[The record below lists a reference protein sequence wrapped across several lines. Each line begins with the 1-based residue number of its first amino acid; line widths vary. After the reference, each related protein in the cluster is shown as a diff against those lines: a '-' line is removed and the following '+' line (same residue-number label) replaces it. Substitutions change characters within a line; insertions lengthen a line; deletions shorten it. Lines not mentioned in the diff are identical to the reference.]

1 MHAMSCSH
9 TSNKP
14 ARMKTATKRLPA
26 KEPAGHL
33 DELVEETR
41 RLHASLARCRTII
54 ARLAAGY
61 GR

>member
-9 TSNKP
+9 TTTKP
-14 ARMKTATKRLPA
+14 ARMKSRTKGLPV

-41 RLHASLARCRTII
+41 RLHDSLARCRTII

-61 GR
+61 AR